1 MKTLSKLP
9 DLVLLPAAHAVPF
22 NGACKCRLPE
32 GLCEFRSQGPF
43 MCSIPAPIF
52 I

>member
-1 MKTLSKLP
+1 MKTLQLP
-9 DLVLLPAAHAVPF
+9 DLVLLPGAHAGPF

-32 GLCEFRSQGPF
+32 GPCEFRSQDPF
-43 MCSIPAPIF
+43 MCWLPAPFF